1 MFQELGS
8 FKRKTTDFFVDHGD
22 IPSDDARSEERAEL
36 KSLLPESLE
45 RLIAE
50 LTRLPTIG
58 RKSAQRLA
66 FHILRHSP
74 PLAQELSSALE
85 EAAARLRPCRQ
96 CYFLAEAELCP
107 LCSDP
112 QRNSS
117 QICVV
122 EEPFDVVAF
131 EKAGTYRGLYHV
143 LQGRISPLQGVMP
156 EDLTIEA
163 LVKRIKEASPSVDE
177 VIIAT
182 TPTVDGD
189 ATALYLAEQL
199 RNLSCRLSRI
209 GVGVAMGSSLDLAD
223 ELTLRHALER
233 RREIE

>member
-1 MFQELGS
+1 M
-8 FKRKTTDFFVDHGD
+8 
-22 IPSDDARSEERAEL
+22 

-45 RLIAE
+45 RLIGE
-50 LTRLPTIG
+50 LIRLPTIG

-66 FHILRHSP
+66 FYILRHSP

-85 EAAARLRPCRQ
+85 QAAARVRPCRQ

-107 LCSDP
+107 LCTDP
-112 QRNSS
+112 QRDPS

-122 EEPFDVVAF
+122 EDAFDVIAF

-143 LQGRISPLQGVMP
+143 LEGRISPLQGVMP
-156 EDLTIEA
+156 ENLTIEA
-163 LVKRIKEASPSVDE
+163 LVRRLKEAPQPVME

-199 RNLSCRLSRI
+199 RNLGCRLTRI

-233 RREIE
+233 RRDIE